1 VIDFGHPWLRPLW
14 RRVAVVALA
23 AGWGLFELVSG
34 SPGWALLFLAL
45 GAWLGWGLL
54 LTYRPNDR
62 EDT

>member
-1 VIDFGHPWLRPLW
+1 MIDFAHPWLRPLW
-14 RRVAVVALA
+14 RRVAVVALT

-45 GAWLGWGLL
+45 GGWLGWGLL
-54 LTYRPNDR
+54 LNYRPDDT